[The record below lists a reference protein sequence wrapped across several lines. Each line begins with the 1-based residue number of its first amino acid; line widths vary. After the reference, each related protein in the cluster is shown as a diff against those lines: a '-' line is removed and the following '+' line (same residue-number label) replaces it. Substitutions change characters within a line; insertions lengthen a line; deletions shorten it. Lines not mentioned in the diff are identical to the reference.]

1 MADYW
6 LKLYTDI
13 LDDPKMGTLP
23 DRIWRRTI
31 ELFLIAKKQGTDGE
45 LPETKQIAW
54 LLRLPEK
61 EVETDLL
68 EIEKTGI
75 IERTE
80 CGWFVVKFA
89 KRQAAS
95 TDAERK
101 ARQRDRERKE
111 QYSGVC
117 RDDVTNCDDYL
128 SRSVRQSRAE
138 IEQSRAEARAR
149 VREETPKN
157 QENQE
162 NADDPVF
169 DAMADAISICIGRPL
184 VPNDVPVIDE
194 FIRVGQIPEDM
205 HEATAYLV
213 GVGKPPR
220 SPTALRGAAQTAMN
234 IRLGINGKNGKVK
247 PSQDLSGYEVL

>member
-31 ELFLIAKKQGTDGE
+31 ELFLIAKQQGTDGE

-95 TDAERK
+95 VDAERK

-117 RDDVTNCDDYL
+117 HDDVTNRDDYL
-128 SRSVRQSRAE
+128 SRSVRQSRAV

-149 VREETPKN
+149 VREETPK
-157 QENQE
+157 NQE

>member
-31 ELFLIAKKQGTDGE
+31 ELFLIAKQQGTDGE

-68 EIEKTGI
+68 EIEKSGI

-95 TDAERK
+95 VDAERK

-117 RDDVTNCDDYL
+117 HDDVTNRDDYL

-194 FIRVGQIPEDM
+194 FIRIGQVPEDM

-234 IRLGINGKNGKVK
+234 IRLGVNSKNGKVK